1 MGPTHGPRA
10 ACCKWKCDEREH
22 AGRGHRRR
30 EDGDGTVALH
40 GSRADGSPAAVGRH
54 NVECRVRVSFMLQL
68 GQAHNVPHRHQH
80 VQCITRSSSCPLSIG
95 HGHRHTR
102 RGGVQSQHTRAPTA
116 ASVAAAA
123 PAMTTATW
131 AVSGRGSIQL
141 PAPPLRTNI
150 QRIHEVDDESCGTS
164 SSGLQ

>member
-1 MGPTHGPRA
+1 MSVSTRGA
-10 ACCKWKCDEREH
+10 AT
-22 AGRGHRRR
+22 
-30 EDGDGTVALH
+30 DGTPRTATGPWLSTGLAPTVRPRLSVATMSSVVYVYRSCYSSGKLITFH
-40 GSRADGSPAAVGRH
+40 TDTNMSNVSRA
-54 NVECRVRVSFMLQL
+54 
-68 GQAHNVPHRHQH
+68 HRHA
-80 VQCITRSSSCPLSIG
+80 RSALSIG